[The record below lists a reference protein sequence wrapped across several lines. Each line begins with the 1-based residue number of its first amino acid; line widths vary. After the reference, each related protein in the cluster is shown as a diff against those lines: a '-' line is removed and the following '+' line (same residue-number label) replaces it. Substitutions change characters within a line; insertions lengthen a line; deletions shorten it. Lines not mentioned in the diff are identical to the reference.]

1 MLNEAIRYI
10 AGASAIDLADIYFL
24 PPTRQLNELL
34 KREAHKSQV
43 GEVLRW
49 WKKVYNAWHLVDLP
63 PHLTDADVSG
73 HGRCSLDLVQILS
86 GAARDQ
92 SSPLPSLC
100 RHGHLWIKMLML
112 ETNCPGLD

>member
-49 WKKVYNAWHLVDLP
+49 
-63 PHLTDADVSG
+63 
-73 HGRCSLDLVQILS
+73 
-86 GAARDQ
+86 
-92 SSPLPSLC
+92 
-100 RHGHLWIKMLML
+100 
-112 ETNCPGLD
+112 